1 MFDSAF
7 KTQHWPTSCADRWT
21 WQQVEPAHFICL
33 CWITHVAFPLSPCD
47 EGVSQHTCISLH
59 VASTI
64 FVCMWILTGLAVI
77 VLIVTVTF
85 FDRNR
90 QQNSRWWEDTFGNQ
104 AVESS
109 LRLTQLPDPLREQIV
124 GNLPTTSEP
133 PADGEPCAICFD
145 VDTQQEWYC
154 NSFPCSCACR
164 PACVFVCKL
173 CVEYARHIA
182 FLLYCTW
189 SVARLVH
196 SHPRRW
202 LSSRRGNGCNCRGIP
217 ALQADTA
224 LRSPL
229 SPGVCRR
236 MAQKAA
242 GNMSNLSTGPYTTAA
257 TAIWY
262 TSFCGFLCSDRIVL
276 CILVLF

>member
-33 CWITHVAFPLSPCD
+33 CWITHVAFPLSPCP

-154 NSFPCSCACR
+154 NSFACSCAFR
-164 PACVFVCKL
+164 PVCVFVFRL
-173 CVEYARHIA
+173 CVENTRHIA
-182 FLLYCTW
+182 YLLYCTW
-189 SVARLVH
+189 RVGVLHAMCTRIFVGGY
-196 SHPRRW
+196 PRATAK
-202 LSSRRGNGCNCRGIP
+202 CNCRGIP
-217 ALQADTA
+217 ASQADTA
-224 LRSPL
+224 LRAPL

-236 MAQKAA
+236 MDQKAA
-242 GNMSNLSTGPYTTAA
+242 GNMSNLSTRPYATAA
-257 TAIWY
+257 TGIWY
-262 TSFCGFLCSDRIVL
+262 TSFCVFLCSARTV
-276 CILVLF
+276 

>member
-33 CWITHVAFPLSPCD
+33 CWITHVAFPLSPCP

-154 NSFPCSCACR
+154 NSFACSCAFR
-164 PACVFVCKL
+164 PVCVFVFRL
-173 CVEYARHIA
+173 CVENTRHIA
-182 FLLYCTW
+182 YLLYCTW
-189 SVARLVH
+189 RVCTPCALASSSGAILAQRQSVTVVAYPHLRRILPCGH
-196 SHPRRW
+196 RFHPACVDEW
-202 LSSRRGNGCNCRGIP
+202 IKKQRGTCPTCRQDPTQPLQQESGTP
-217 ALQADTA
+217 ASAFFSA
-224 LRSPL
+224 VPV
-229 SPGVCRR
+229 P
-236 MAQKAA
+236 
-242 GNMSNLSTGPYTTAA
+242 
-257 TAIWY
+257 
-262 TSFCGFLCSDRIVL
+262 CSVS
-276 CILVLF
+276 